1 MVCGRYHADSHRLT
15 TAPAL
20 NGSAPASTAHAGA
33 SVLDQL
39 FSSVWGGSNAPV
51 EYCPRAGQLV
61 LFPSWL
67 QHSVRPYREQ
77 NQRNGGGK
85 ALPGNDEPLAN
96 HIQGHGIVVHW
107 PHCVGPCQRLVPPRK
122 VPPDTAL
129 ARTAPPASW
138 PPLASAPRHPP
149 PRPACGAAVTA
160 VEGGWRQIM

>member
-1 MVCGRYHADSHRLT
+1 M

-20 NGSAPASTAHAGA
+20 NGSAPASTAHAGAA

-51 EYCPRAGQLV
+51 EYCPRAGQMV

-85 ALPGNDEPLAN
+85 SQRMSVSFNAVLEEIDGHGKVHHATKWPQVRLS
-96 HIQGHGIVVHW
+96 HIQGIIQVVYLGGDATRRPNNVAVH
-107 PHCVGPCQRLVPPRK
+107 
-122 VPPDTAL
+122 TAY
-129 ARTAPPASW
+129 A
-138 PPLASAPRHPP
+138 
-149 PRPACGAAVTA
+149 G
-160 VEGGWRQIM
+160 